1 MQKIIE
7 CVPNFS
13 EGKDKAVLD
22 AIAAAIKAVNGVRL
36 LDVDPGASTNRTVF
50 TLVGAPEAVIEA
62 AFEGIKAAS
71 QLIDMRTHKGE
82 HPRMGATDVCPL
94 IPISG
99 ISFEE
104 TIEYAHKLAK
114 RVGEELHIPVYLY
127 EMAAQSPQ
135 RRNLAEIRAGEY
147 EGFKEKIHHPDWKP
161 DYGPQVYNEK
171 SGQTVI
177 GVRDFL
183 VAYNVNLNT
192 QSVKRA
198 NSVAFDIREKGRVK
212 TIDGTP
218 NGKAM
223 LDEKGEQIRIAGTCK
238 HVKAIGWYVAEYG
251 IAQVSCNLT
260 NITETPVHIV
270 FDEAVKSATARG
282 MRVSG
287 SELVGLIPKKCLVDA
302 GKYYLEKQK
311 LSAGCSDEDL
321 IHIAVKSLGLDD
333 LQPFDPKKKIIEY
346 CMDEGKE
353 KELTELTITEFNN
366 LLASDAPAPGGGSV
380 SALCGALAA
389 SLGAMVA
396 NLSIGKKGAEDKW
409 QYFSDWAVKGQ
420 QLKSELLFL
429 INEDTAAFNK
439 VMDAFKLPKATPEE
453 KAARTQAIQDANKYA
468 TEIPLRVMKVAYK
481 TFEILSLMVVEGN
494 QNSITDAGVGA
505 LCADTAIQGAG
516 FNVLIN
522 VGGITDSDFVQDMK
536 TQVAEIRS
544 NSTAKKAEVVA
555 IIEAKIG

>member
-1 MQKIIE
+1 MQKLIE

-13 EGKDKAVLD
+13 EGKDAAILD
-22 AIAAAIKAVNGVRL
+22 AIAAVIKNVTGVRL
-36 LDVDPGASTNRTVF
+36 LDVDAGVSTNRTVF
-50 TLVGAPEAVIEA
+50 TFVGTPDEVIEA
-62 AFEGIKAAS
+62 AYQAIKAAS
-71 QLIDMRTHKGE
+71 QLIDMRKHKGE

-104 TIEYAHKLAK
+104 TIAYAHKLAK
-114 RVGEELHIPVYLY
+114 RVGEDLAIPVYLY
-127 EMAAQSPQ
+127 EMAAQSPE
-135 RRNLAEIRAGEY
+135 RRNLADIRAGEY
-147 EGFKEKIHHPDWKP
+147 EGFKEKIHHSDWKP
-161 DYGPQVYNEK
+161 DYGPAIYNEK
-171 SGQTVI
+171 AGQTVI

-218 NGKAM
+218 NGKAI
-223 LDEKGEQIRIAGTCK
+223 LDENGEQVRIAGTCK
-238 HVKAIGWYVAEYG
+238 HVKAIGWYVEEYG

-270 FDEAVKSATARG
+270 FDEAVKSAYQRG

-287 SELVGLIPKKCLVDA
+287 SELVGLIPKKCLIDA
-302 GKYYLEKQK
+302 GKFYLEKQQ

-346 CMDEGKE
+346 CLEEGKA
-353 KELTELTITEFNN
+353 KELTDLTVTEFNN
-366 LLASDAPAPGGGSV
+366 LLASHAPAPGGGSV
-380 SALCGALAA
+380 AALCGALAA

-396 NLSIGKKGAEDKW
+396 NLSIGRKGMEDKW
-409 QYFSDWAVKGQ
+409 KAFSDWAVQGQ
-420 QLKSELLFL
+420 ELKKELLFL
-429 INEDTAAFNK
+429 VNEDTAAFNK
-439 VMDAFKLPKATPEE
+439 VMEAFALPKSSPEE
-453 KAARTQAIQDANKYA
+453 KSARTQAIQDANKYA
-468 TEIPLRVMKVAYK
+468 SQIPLRVMQAAYK
-481 TFEILSLMVVEGN
+481 TYDLIQEMAANGN
-494 QNSITDAGVGA
+494 PNSVTDAGVGA

-516 FNVLIN
+516 MNVLIN
-522 VGGITDSDFVQDMK
+522 VSGINDADFVANMK
-536 TQVAEIRS
+536 AKVTDLRANSEKRKAEI
-544 NSTAKKAEVVA
+544 
-555 IIEAKIG
+555 IEIVMSKIK

>member
-1 MQKIIE
+1 MQKLIE

-13 EGKDKAVLD
+13 EGKDAAILD
-22 AIAAAIKAVNGVRL
+22 AIAAVIKNVTGVRL
-36 LDVDPGASTNRTVF
+36 LDVDAGVSTNRTVF
-50 TLVGAPEAVIEA
+50 TFVGTPDEVIEA
-62 AFEGIKAAS
+62 AYQAIKLAS
-71 QLIDMRTHKGE
+71 QLIDMRKHKGE

-104 TIEYAHKLAK
+104 TIAYAHKLAK
-114 RVGEELHIPVYLY
+114 RVGEDLAIPVYLY
-127 EMAAQSPQ
+127 EMAAQSPE
-135 RRNLAEIRAGEY
+135 RRNLADIRAGEY
-147 EGFKEKIHHPDWKP
+147 EGFKEKIHHSDWKP
-161 DYGPQVYNEK
+161 DYGPAIYNEK
-171 SGQTVI
+171 AGQTVI

-218 NGKAM
+218 NGKPI
-223 LDEKGEQIRIAGTCK
+223 LDENGEQVRIAGTCK
-238 HVKAIGWYVAEYG
+238 HVKAIGWYVEEYG

-270 FDEAVKSATARG
+270 FDEAVKSAYQRG

-287 SELVGLIPKKCLVDA
+287 SELVGLIPKKCLIDA
-302 GKYYLEKQK
+302 GKFYLEKQQ

-346 CMDEGKE
+346 CLEEGKV
-353 KELTELTITEFNN
+353 KELTDLTVTEFNN
-366 LLASDAPAPGGGSV
+366 LLASNAPAPGGGSV
-380 SALCGALAA
+380 AALCGALAA

-396 NLSIGKKGAEDKW
+396 NLSIGRKGMEDKW
-409 QYFSDWAVKGQ
+409 KAFSDWAVQGQ
-420 QLKSELLFL
+420 ELKKELLFL
-429 INEDTAAFNK
+429 VNEDTAAFNK
-439 VMDAFKLPKATPEE
+439 VMEAFSLPKASTEE
-453 KAARTQAIQDANKYA
+453 KAIRAQAIQDANKYA
-468 TEIPLRVMKVAYK
+468 SQIPLRVMQAAYK
-481 TFEILSLMVVEGN
+481 TYDLIQEMAANGN
-494 QNSITDAGVGA
+494 PNSVTDAGVGA

-516 FNVLIN
+516 MNVLIN
-522 VGGITDSDFVQDMK
+522 VSGINDADFVADMK
-536 TQVAEIRS
+536 AKVTDLRANSEKRKAEIV
-544 NSTAKKAEVVA
+544 EIVM
-555 IIEAKIG
+555 EKIK